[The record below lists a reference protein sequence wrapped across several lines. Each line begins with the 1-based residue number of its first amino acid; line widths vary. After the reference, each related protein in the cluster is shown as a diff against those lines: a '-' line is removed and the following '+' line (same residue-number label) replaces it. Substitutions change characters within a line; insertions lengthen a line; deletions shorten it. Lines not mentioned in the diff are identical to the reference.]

1 MGAGLASAEPHVVTA
16 EWPEAQLTEDVTRQ
30 PAPVPDGS
38 ARSAASAPVGETSI
52 TLKRGFNL
60 RSAFSL
66 AFCDIS
72 PIVALYTVFS
82 IVIVIAGLAFWWAF
96 LIVLAGQ
103 LLVAAVFGDVS
114 SRWPFAGSVYQWA
127 RHLVGPRY
135 GWFTAW
141 SYIWGLSIA
150 LAALAYGA
158 SGFLLGALG
167 VTDISTLGRAFV
179 AVALAVLAS
188 ILNASGRIFLK
199 VFLGLS
205 IAAEVL
211 GSVVLGTVLLV
222 GYQSN
227 PLSALVHSAG
237 TVHGGAWLTGPFI
250 AAIAVVGWSF
260 LGFESAG
267 SIAEEVLE
275 PARNVPKAIFF
286 ALLSVG
292 IVVLY
297 AGFAFALA
305 VPDVGAVISG
315 QVADPISETLTA
327 HLGSGTA
334 RGFEV
339 LFLIGFLASFTAVQS
354 AVSRCIWANA
364 RDRVLPAHGFLI
376 KLTKKERLPYNAI
389 AVTAVIAVALQFITA
404 TNIYAILINF
414 TNVGFY
420 VAFALPVFGAAYARL
435 RGRWEP
441 GAWSLGRAGPIITYV
456 ASLWLIAEIVN
467 LIWPRAELYGTG
479 VLQWSVLIM
488 IGVLG
493 VVGIALSQWAFR
505 DGGSH
510 TRQGALVLD
519 DDPETEKVPA

>member
-1 MGAGLASAEPHVVTA
+1 MTEESISLGGQRPAIGDGA
-16 EWPEAQLTEDVTRQ
+16 
-30 PAPVPDGS
+30 
-38 ARSAASAPVGETSI
+38 AATGEKSI
-52 TLKRGFNL
+52 TLKRGFTF
-60 RSAFSL
+60 RSAFAL
-66 AFCDIS
+66 AFADIS

-82 IVIVIAGLAFWWAF
+82 IVIVVAGLAFWWAF

-141 SYIWGLSIA
+141 AYIWGLSIA

-158 SGFLLGALG
+158 SGFLLGAFG

-179 AVALAVLAS
+179 AVGLAVLAS
-188 ILNASGRIFLK
+188 ALNASGRVFLK

-205 IAAEVL
+205 ITAEVI
-211 GSVVLGTVLLV
+211 GSVVLGTILLI
-222 GYQSN
+222 GYRSN
-227 PLSALVHSAG
+227 SVSALVHAAG
-237 TVHGGAWLTGPFI
+237 GTSGWAWVMGPFI

-267 SIAEEVLE
+267 SIGEEVIE

-305 VPDVGAVISG
+305 VPDVAAVVAG
-315 QVADPISETLTA
+315 KVADPISDTLTV
-327 HLGSGTA
+327 HLGAGAA

-364 RDRVLPAHGFLI
+364 RDRVLPAHRFLL
-376 KLTKKERLPYNAI
+376 KLSRRERLPYNAI
-389 AVTAVIAVALQFITA
+389 LVTAVIAIALQFITA

-420 VAFALPVFGAAYARL
+420 VAFALPVFGAAYAHMK
-435 RGRWEP
+435 GRWEP
-441 GAWSLGRAGPIITYV
+441 GPWSLGRFSPIIAYV
-456 ASLWLIAEIVN
+456 ASVWLIAEIVN
-467 LIWPRAELYGTG
+467 LIWPRAVLYGPG

-493 VVGIALSQWAFR
+493 VVGIALSRWVFR
-505 DGGSH
+505 DGGRH

-519 DDPETEKVPA
+519 DAAEVPA